1 VGGEADRLGDNGTDG
16 MAHRQN
22 APNEHGGLLE
32 AYREERLHGF
42 GEGDLV
48 EEVAEIAQENSVR
61 AAALCV
67 RSGDGS
73 GQSNE
78 EIWDRRETDLGDGGH
93 GLHGLGESGA
103 IHDGSGKV
111 GLLEDREVSIC
122 GHLTL

>member
-1 VGGEADRLGDNGTDG
+1 
-16 MAHRQN
+16 MAACSRRT
-22 APNEHGGLLE
+22 AKYGSTAL
-32 AYREERLHGF
+32 AR
-42 GEGDLV
+42 GDLV
-48 EEVAEIAQENSVR
+48 EEAAEIAQENGVR
-61 AAALCV
+61 TAALRV
-67 RSGDGS
+67 SGRNGS
-73 GQSNE
+73 GQAGE